1 MSKIH
6 ILNSDNAVSY
16 RVAIHFATPSGNNTI
31 GKSWKACALA
41 NADIGSTILEV
52 GTGPG
57 DVAQAEYDDIIA
69 GDVVELVRFI
79 KPGLDPTNAA
89 VEALCDIE
97 IASWQADLARVLKY
111 YGHTIE
117 E

>member
-1 MSKIH
+1 MSKVH

-16 RVAIHFATPSGNNTI
+16 RVAIHFATSSGNNTI
-31 GKSWKACALA
+31 GQSWKACALA

-57 DVAQAEYDDIIA
+57 DVTQAEYDDIIA
-69 GDVVELVRFI
+69 GDIVEIVRSI
-79 KPGLDPTNAA
+79 KPGLNPTNVA

-97 IASWQADLARVLKY
+97 IATWEADMVRVLKY

-117 E
+117 V